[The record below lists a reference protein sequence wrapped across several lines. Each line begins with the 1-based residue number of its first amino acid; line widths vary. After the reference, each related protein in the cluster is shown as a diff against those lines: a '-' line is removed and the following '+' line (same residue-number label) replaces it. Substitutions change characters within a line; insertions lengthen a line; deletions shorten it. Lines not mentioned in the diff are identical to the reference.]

1 MRRKPTTPVSAALA
15 RLRRE
20 RGWTSYRLARC
31 AGLPLPTLR
40 LIEKGSDPRL
50 STVRKLAAALEVTVA
65 ALCDPEAR

>member
-1 MRRKPTTPVSAALA
+1 MHRQPPTPVSAALA

-40 LIEKGSDPRL
+40 LIQKGGDPRL
-50 STVRKLAAALEVTVA
+50 STVRKLAASW
-65 ALCDPEAR
+65 PPPWR